1 MADWIIILI
10 SLLCSAFFSGME
22 IAFVSSNKLRFELD
36 KRNKTLTAPI
46 LNVFYQHPQQYISTM
61 LVGNNIAL
69 VIYGIKMAAILS
81 PVICLVTSNEI
92 LITLTQTII
101 ATIIVLFT
109 GEFIPKTVFRF
120 NPNLWLRI
128 FSPVL
133 IVCYG
138 ALYPIARIAT
148 ILSVWILRLFKVN
161 IGNSSENVSISKV
174 DLDYLV
180 NETVENADKSE
191 DIDNEVKIFQNA
203 LDFSS
208 VKLRDCIVP
217 RTEII
222 ALNAATT
229 TMEEITNTFVETG
242 LSKIL
247 IYKES
252 IDDIIG
258 YVHSSDLFKNPTS
271 WKEYLRTMPIV
282 PETMAANKLMDIFM
296 RNKKSIAVV
305 VDEFGG
311 TAGIVTLEDIMEE
324 IFGEIKDEHDTKEYV
339 AKKIN
344 DKEFILSGR
353 LEIDEINEQFDLHLP
368 ESDDYLTIAGFIMY
382 NYQKIPRQNDVIH
395 IDDYTFRIIK
405 ARNNRVEL
413 VKMSL

>member
-69 VIYGIKMAAILS
+69 VIYGIKMAAILN

>member
-36 KRNKTLTAPI
+36 KKNKTLTAPI

-69 VIYGIKMAAILS
+69 VIYGIKMAAILN